1 MEETRQ
7 SPNNAVIFYS
17 IQNAGERNGRQHWQW
32 KAIDP
37 LDGEVYFMLN
47 TDFELFF
54 DLELNGDGEAVC
66 ILDNTCAAKH
76 TCGKHGICPMAET
89 YEQASTYAQV
99 LA

>member
-1 MEETRQ
+1 
-7 SPNNAVIFYS
+7 
-17 IQNAGERNGRQHWQW
+17 
-32 KAIDP
+32 
-37 LDGEVYFMLN
+37 MLN

-99 LA
+99 LAWLSVWPDGDQIYSFKIWQFTTMAICPIAKKIPTYVQNLPS